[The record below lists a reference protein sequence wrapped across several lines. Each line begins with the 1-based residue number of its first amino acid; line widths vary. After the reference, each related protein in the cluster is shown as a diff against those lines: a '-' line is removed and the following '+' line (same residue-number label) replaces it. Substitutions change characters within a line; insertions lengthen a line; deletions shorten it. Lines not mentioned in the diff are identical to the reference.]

1 MSSPLDKIIDTVK
14 GAVTEQITQ
23 KGGAGGLLEKVGE
36 AIGGRKP
43 SQPPPPADVKPASQD
58 PYGDPA
64 DQAQAAPAAPDGSKV
79 KPASQD
85 PYGDPADEKA

>member
-14 GAVTEQITQ
+14 GAVAEQVTH

-36 AIGGRKP
+36 VLGGHKP
-43 SQPPPPADVKPASQD
+43 SPQP
-58 PYGDPA
+58 
-64 DQAQAAPAAPDGSKV
+64 APTDV

-85 PYGDPADEKA
+85 PYGDPADEK